1 MIIASKY
8 ISTKQRIAAKICFAV
23 FVIKMMI
30 SATPIFVDVLDQG
43 TILQVVLQLEIENT
57 AKGNNPSEDLHEA
70 GSKFFSSTLGS
81 DFEPFIPLVDNSARE
96 RHYLKNEK
104 LFQVF
109 HPSVPTPPPN
119 C

>member
-1 MIIASKY
+1 VIKNKRQI
-8 ISTKQRIAAKICFAV
+8 IAAKICFAIF
-23 FVIKMMI
+23 FVKMLI

-57 AKGNNPSEDLHEA
+57 AKGNNPTEDLHET
-70 GSKFFSSTLGS
+70 GSKFFSNETS
-81 DFEPFIPLVDNSARE
+81 DYLTFCPIAENQGKQK
-96 RHYLKNEK
+96 HYLKNEK
-104 LFQVF
+104 LIYAF